1 MNKNAKF
8 KKTHPY
14 TFVNHL
20 KISVILILLSLLQQF
35 LIKPQ
40 SIPEIIGSLGINAL
54 YVFAVLLYYTYSYGN
69 YKYRLEKDGVHIK
82 RGVFLDQDFILPYHR
97 IQTVVFYRDAV
108 SSVFGAERI
117 SVDTPA
123 GSRSKYD
130 ITGYFTKKTALRI
143 KKLYKK
149 GRTMHRV
156 YRSRMISIIL
166 MSAFWSNPLTGM
178 IFIVP
183 VINSAAKITGSQF
196 AQDIIRGSLNPEW
209 SPVAWIISP
218 AAAGLATLI
227 LMCWLISALLYFL
240 RYVRLRSSVLGE
252 NIIISRGLISKTITC
267 TRISAVSSV
276 SIEHSLLMRLLRLRN
291 CAVTVIGSG
300 KLKGDKGLIVSAEY
314 RESANK
320 YMTELTGIPHDE
332 TVRIDAAKGSIYSYV
347 YYPCIYIILLTAL
360 SVLSY
365 NFFPFNEAIW
375 FLISVFYIILFWWL
389 LFRIFACRHSHL
401 GINEKALVVCTFK
414 GLTLKKHY
422 IPFDMIRKTEISQM
436 FTQEKKGK
444 CHLKVTI
451 YGEKRLTYKIKQLPL
466 KETKE
471 LLLKAEM
478 MRGKISD

>member
-1 MNKNAKF
+1 MRKEDKF

-14 TFVNHL
+14 TFVKHL
-20 KISVILILLSLLQQF
+20 KVSVILIILSLLQQF
-35 LIKPQ
+35 LLKPQ
-40 SIPEIIGSLGINAL
+40 SIPEIIGSLGINAF

-69 YKYRLEKDGVHIK
+69 YKYRLEKRGVHIK
-82 RGVFLDQDFILPYHR
+82 KGVFFKQSFILPYSR
-97 IQTVVFYRDAV
+97 IQTVVFYRDAIT
-108 SSVFGAERI
+108 SLFGAEKI

-123 GSRSKYD
+123 GSNKNYD
-130 ITGYFTKKTALRI
+130 ISGYFTKKTALRI

-166 MSAFWSNPLTGM
+166 MSAFWSNPLAGM

-183 VINSAAKITGSQF
+183 VIYNVAKITGSQF
-196 AQDIIRGSLNPEW
+196 AQDIIKGSLNTEW
-209 SPVAWIISP
+209 SPIARLISP
-218 AAAGLATLI
+218 AAAGLATMI
-227 LMCWLISALLYFL
+227 LMCWLISALMYFL

-252 NIIISRGLISKTITC
+252 HIIISRGLISKSITC
-267 TRISAVSSV
+267 ARISCISSV

-300 KLKGDKGLIVSAEY
+300 KLKGDKGLVVSAEY
-314 RESANK
+314 REAANK
-320 YMTELTGIPHDE
+320 YMTQLTGIPHDE
-332 TVRIDAAKGSIYSYV
+332 TQRINTAKRSIYSYV

-360 SVLSY
+360 TILSY
-365 NFFPFNEAIW
+365 IFFPFNESVS
-375 FLISVFYIILFWWL
+375 FLIFVFYLILVWWL
-389 LFRIFACRHSHL
+389 LFRIFAYRHSHL

-466 KETKE
+466 KETQE
-471 LLLKAEM
+471 LLNQAEA
-478 MRGKISD
+478 MRKMKDK